1 MGTIQKNLIFS
12 LILSFM
18 FIDLSA
24 EAYTVKMLN
33 QGATGVMVF
42 EPAFLKINVGDTVTF
57 ESTDAAHNSASIPG
71 MIPSGA
77 SPWNGQLS
85 RDISVTFEIPG
96 VYGYQCTPHAMMA
109 MVGVIQVGDDNS
121 NIETAKNVATQ
132 FKSSFVM
139 NQTRL
144 DEYLS
149 KINYYYLINFLCK
162 ITPLQGRVTQL
173 VRVSARHA
181 GSREFESLLA
191 HQYTYFLSWSATQ
204 LIDQL

>member
-1 MGTIQKNLIFS
+1 MLTLSKKISFS
-12 LILSFM
+12 LILSFIC
-18 FIDLSA
+18 IDLTS

-109 MVGVIQVGDDNS
+109 MVGFIQVDGDSS
-121 NIETAKNVATQ
+121 NLQSVKNTADKY
-132 FKSSFVM
+132 KSTFVM
-139 NQTRL
+139 NQARL
-144 DEYLS
+144 DNYLS
-149 KINYYYLINFLCK
+149 
-162 ITPLQGRVTQL
+162 QL
-173 VRVSARHA
+173 S
-181 GSREFESLLA
+181 
-191 HQYTYFLSWSATQ
+191 Q
-204 LIDQL
+204 

>member
-1 MGTIQKNLIFS
+1 MLTLSKKLSFS

-121 NIETAKNVATQ
+121 NIETAKNVAVQ
-132 FKSSFVM
+132 FKSTFVM
-139 NQTRL
+139 NHTRL
-144 DEYLS
+144 DEYLA
-149 KINYYYLINFLCK
+149 KIN
-162 ITPLQGRVTQL
+162 
-173 VRVSARHA
+173 
-181 GSREFESLLA
+181 
-191 HQYTYFLSWSATQ
+191 
-204 LIDQL
+204 

>member
-1 MGTIQKNLIFS
+1 MFILSKKLIFS
-12 LILSFM
+12 LLLSFVC
-18 FIDLSA
+18 IGLSA

-33 QGATGVMVF
+33 QGANGVMVF
-42 EPAFLKINVGDTVTF
+42 EPAFLKVNVGDTVTF

-121 NIETAKNVATQ
+121 NIETAKNVAVQ
-132 FKSSFVM
+132 FKSTFVM

-144 DEYLS
+144 DEYLA
-149 KINYYYLINFLCK
+149 KIN
-162 ITPLQGRVTQL
+162 
-173 VRVSARHA
+173 
-181 GSREFESLLA
+181 
-191 HQYTYFLSWSATQ
+191 
-204 LIDQL
+204 